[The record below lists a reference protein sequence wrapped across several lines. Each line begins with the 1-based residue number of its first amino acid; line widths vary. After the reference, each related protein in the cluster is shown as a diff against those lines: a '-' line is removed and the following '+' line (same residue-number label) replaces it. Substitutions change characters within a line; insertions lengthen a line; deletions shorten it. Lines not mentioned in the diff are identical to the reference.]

1 MRDECASGLGQCLV
15 VGDEAEVGRAQCQ
28 PAYAHLAIYH
38 CNARETDSVTLGLAR
53 RLDNMQQP
61 SVSKDG
67 TSAVSEQ
74 NADEK
79 VASTSGIVS
88 GDEIFGRTS
97 STGSRASKTAASKT
111 RKKASKSTFNDDS
124 RAVALPGGRLVSG
137 PDDTGLMRKALSKQ
151 KSLISSSTLF
161 AHEQATLPRLGSGR
175 DIAGM
180 MADVSVSPALL
191 CDEPASHSK
200 PGKDLV

>member
-67 TSAVSEQ
+67 TSAVFEQ

-88 GDEIFGRTS
+88 GDDIFGRAS
-97 STGSRASKTAASKT
+97 SAGSRASKTAARKT
-111 RKKASKSTFNDDS
+111 RKKASKSTLNDDS
-124 RAVALPGGRLVSG
+124 RAVALPGGRFVSG
-137 PDDTGLMRKALSKQ
+137 QDDTGLLASNRLSKALSKQ
-151 KSLISSSTLF
+151 KSLRSPPTLF
-161 AHEQATLPRLGSGR
+161 AHEQATLPRSGSGR

-180 MADVSVSPALL
+180 MADVSVSCIAL
-191 CDEPASHSK
+191 
-200 PGKDLV
+200 